1 MTGRLHRVAVAVY
14 ARLSERTRLRLLR
27 LVVPTY
33 TVGAICVVRRDG
45 GELLL
50 VRQSYRPDWTF
61 VGGSLD
67 RHEAPADAGRRE
79 AVEEIGVAIELTGP
93 PAVVTYPDRRDLHL
107 VYPARLV
114 DEASVPRA
122 VPPEILEV
130 GWFAPDALPV
140 LHREARRAL
149 ETLRAAGAAV

>member
-1 MTGRLHRVAVAVY
+1 MTGRLHRLVVAVY
-14 ARLSERTRLRLLR
+14 ARLPERARLRLLR
-27 LVVPTY
+27 LVAPTY
-33 TVGAICVVRRDG
+33 TVGAICVVVSDR

-67 RHEAPADAGRRE
+67 RREAPADAGRRE

-93 PAVVTYPDRRDLHL
+93 PAVVAYPDRRDLHL

-114 DEASVPRA
+114 DETLVPRA

-130 GWFAPDALPV
+130 GWFPPGALPV
-140 LHREARRAL
+140 LHREAQRAL